1 MAVSYSQCVQSL
13 KVSLTGS
20 DRCRDNDMKRN
31 CLVFASST
39 ESNSN
44 PVLQSKVTFVALT
57 IMHSHFLFVDQLL
70 YFSVL
75 WNRKL
80 KFEYIWWYL
89 LPFIWWLFE
98 LYRIVFRL
106 EPFKISLAS
115 LDGLGESVNVL
126 RMHAYWQKFKLRI
139 VDAHRSH
146 RCSNGW
152 A

>member
-1 MAVSYSQCVQSL
+1 MSYSQCVQSL

-75 WNRKL
+75 
-80 KFEYIWWYL
+80 
-89 LPFIWWLFE
+89 
-98 LYRIVFRL
+98 
-106 EPFKISLAS
+106 
-115 LDGLGESVNVL
+115 
-126 RMHAYWQKFKLRI
+126 
-139 VDAHRSH
+139 
-146 RCSNGW
+146 
-152 A
+152 